1 MMQAIRSI
9 FGENVR
15 TPDIRVMVDEQEL
28 TPNAV
33 RLLVKVLRL
42 RNQEIEN
49 IAQQR
54 QMHIL
59 SLMRENYKL
68 QQEISWI
75 KVTVEVA
82 PSDAQKVDIKRA

>member
-1 MMQAIRSI
+1 MIQAIRSI